1 MIGRAARNVGGEVVM
16 YADNMTESMKAAIG
30 ETNRRRK
37 VQQDYNVAHGIEP
50 TTIVKEI
57 HDINERLRAVAAST
71 EIYVQ
76 GAAGGRFGPHDMSAG
91 GRQQVE
97 KLVAQLEADMR
108 GAARQLEFERA
119 AALRDEIHQIR
130 LRVLEE
136 DQSAIVARAAETAA
150 RAGREQRT
158 RESLAPER
166 VVARGT
172 SLARDPYARPR
183 RVGEP
188 APEAPA
194 YEVTSVAV
202 LPAEEEPSETLDGRP
217 PGADG
222 DGTGDGS
229 SGVAPTV

>member
-1 MIGRAARNVGGEVVM
+1 DADKEGFLRSSWSLIQMIGRAARNVGGEVVM

-37 VQQDYNVAHGIEP
+37 AQQDYNLAHGLEP
-50 TTIVKEI
+50 ATIVKEI
-57 HDINERLRAVAAST
+57 HDINEGLRA
-71 EIYVQ
+71 
-76 GAAGGRFGPHDMSAG
+76 
-91 GRQQVE
+91 
-97 KLVAQLEADMR
+97 
-108 GAARQLEFERA
+108 
-119 AALRDEIHQIR
+119 
-130 LRVLEE
+130 
-136 DQSAIVARAAETAA
+136 
-150 RAGREQRT
+150 
-158 RESLAPER
+158 
-166 VVARGT
+166 VARGT

-222 DGTGDGS
+222 DGAGDGS
-229 SGVAPTV
+229 TGVAPTVSDWLPGIRDEHED